1 MKSARYARDAI
12 NDRLS
17 LYSTTSNISL
27 NGIKPLR
34 RKYADTL
41 EDIEQTPSTNSPQSV
56 LDCCPLKSDGKGNIV
71 DEYGR
76 KITLKG
82 INVDGS
88 MKYPKTPD
96 LPSYLGNGDVENDI
110 FFDGDNVSFVG
121 RPFPVEEAESHFLR
135 IKSWGYNS
143 IRYLITWEALEHK
156 GPKQYDDDYIQ
167 YTIQILDIIYKVGG
181 LYVFIDPHQDCWS
194 RFTGGSG
201 APLWTL
207 YAAGLQPKRFTV
219 TEAVVLHNQTKYN
232 EQSEGFEPFPKMIW
246 PSNYKRLASLTMFTL
261 FYSGAIYFPDLV
273 IDGINIQHYLQNHY
287 LNALKYFWTK
297 VTKELPHMLKNG
309 SLFGFESLNEPNC
322 GLVGHDHLGYLPAN
336 QQLRVGTTPTVYQ
349 TMKMGMGFPAEVDVY
364 HIAVTGPQKSGTIIV
379 DPKGQ
384 TAWLKPSEAV
394 EIDKHYG
401 WKRGSKWKLGEC
413 IYAQRKIWKWDNKLD
428 LSTLKDL
435 TEAERLEL
443 SSKSCELRLPN
454 FFNQVSATFK
464 LPNPYAKQVD
474 IEYFTNYFFV
484 DHYIKFKDTIRSVT
498 PNIFILL
505 QPPVLELPPNLK
517 NDTRNIIDNKTI
529 YCPHYYDGM
538 SLMFKTWN
546 TKYNVDTLGVMRGR
560 YFNPVLGIVF
570 GERAIRN
577 CIKKQFVEIRNEGQ
591 EYLGQIPVLMSETGM
606 PFDMEEKRA
615 YEDGKYYSQTGALDA
630 LSYALEGANMSHT
643 YWCYSSANC
652 HKWGDRWNNEDFSF
666 WSIEDRNTQFED
678 DNAINDNETPEVP
691 EGSLSGLV
699 SYGFGKKNALLNTVR
714 AVKLKN
720 EEFKDRR
727 RRRSR
732 QGSTV
737 KPFNGTSNGY
747 INATS
752 MANSNSVNSTS
763 SKLCQSS
770 DDNSDTQSIQSSSL
784 ISCTTDNVR
793 FKHNR
798 KCYPS
803 PDGVRAV
810 SAVIRPY
817 LVASRG
823 TVKLTEFDLRS
834 VRFALTLSFKDSKD
848 EDLDREVPTVI
859 FLPKWHY
866 PYLNYG
872 DIYLTSGHVKY
883 NETLEYL
890 EWYHYDENDVVN
902 DDSASTSSTSTMVE
916 NDSSTID
923 YSTLTEETII
933 IKNNSGSID
942 DLKERERRGLLA
954 CAADDVGCPVT

>member
-41 EDIEQTPSTNSPQSV
+41 EDIEPTPATNSLHSV
-56 LDCCPLKSDGKGNIV
+56 LDCCPLKTDGKGNLV
-71 DEYGR
+71 DDVGR

-96 LPSYLGNGDVENDI
+96 LPSYLGNADVANDI

-121 RPFPVEEAESHFLR
+121 RPFPIEEAESHFLR

-143 IRYLITWEALEHK
+143 IRFIITWEAIEHK
-156 GPKQYDDDYIQ
+156 GPKQYDDDYIDFI
-167 YTIQILDIIYKVGG
+167 IQILDVIYKVGG

-207 YAAGLQPKRFTV
+207 YAAGLQPKRFTA
-219 TEAVVLHNQTKYN
+219 TEAVVLHNQTRYN
-232 EQSEGFEPFPKMIW
+232 EQEENFEPFPKMIW
-246 PSNYKRLASLTMFTL
+246 PSNYKRLASFTMFTL
-261 FYSGAIYFPDLV
+261 FYAGATYFPDLV

-287 LNALKYFWTK
+287 FNALKHFWKRTSDA
-297 VTKELPHMLKNG
+297 LPHMLKNG
-309 SLFGFESLNEPNC
+309 SLFGFETLNEPNC
-322 GLVGHDHLGYLPAN
+322 GLIGHDHLGYIPAN
-336 QQLRVGTTPTVYQ
+336 QQLRVGNTPTIYQ
-349 TMKMGMGFPAEVDVY
+349 SMKLGMGFPAEVDVY
-364 HIAVTGPQKSGTIIV
+364 HISVTGPQKSGTQVV

-384 TAWLKPSEAV
+384 IAWLKPDEAV

-401 WKRGSKWKLGEC
+401 WKRSPKWKLGEC
-413 IYAQRKIWKWDNKLD
+413 IYAQRKIWKFDKSLD
-428 LSTLKDL
+428 LDTLKDL
-435 TEAERLEL
+435 SEEERMEI
-443 SSKSCELRLPN
+443 SKNCELKLPN

-464 LPNPYAKQVD
+464 LANPYAKQVD
-474 IEYFTNYFFV
+474 MEYFCNYFFI

-498 PNIFILL
+498 PNIFIMM
-505 QPPVLELPPNLK
+505 QSPVMEVPPNLK

-529 YCPHYYDGM
+529 FCPHYYDGM
-538 SLMFKTWN
+538 SIMFKTWN

-577 CIKKQFVEIRNEGQ
+577 CMKKQFVEIKSEAQ

-606 PFDMEEKRA
+606 PFDMDEKRA
-615 YEDGKYYSQTGALDA
+615 YEDGKYYSQTGGLDA
-630 LSYALEGANMSHT
+630 LSYALEGAHMSHT
-643 YWCYSSANC
+643 YWCYASLNC

-666 WSIEDRNTQFED
+666 WSIEDRNTHYED
-678 DNAINDNETPEVP
+678 EAGVEAAPDN
-691 EGSLSGLV
+691 SLSGLV
-699 SYGFGKKNALLNTVR
+699 SYGLGKRNALLSTVR

-732 QGSTV
+732 QNS

-752 MANSNSVNSTS
+752 MSLQDSE
-763 SKLCQSS
+763 
-770 DDNSDTQSIQSSSL
+770 DNSDAQSVQSSSL
-784 ISCTTDNVR
+784 ISCTTENVR

-848 EDLDREVPTVI
+848 EELDRKIPTVI

-890 EWYHYDENDVVN
+890 EWYHFDEDESSN
-902 DDSASTSSTSTMVE
+902 DDATSISSTSTMVE
-916 NDSSTID
+916 SGSMD
-923 YSTLTEETII
+923 YCALTEETII

-942 DLKERERRGLLA
+942 DLKERERKGLLA
-954 CAADDVGCPVT
+954 CAATDVGCPVQ